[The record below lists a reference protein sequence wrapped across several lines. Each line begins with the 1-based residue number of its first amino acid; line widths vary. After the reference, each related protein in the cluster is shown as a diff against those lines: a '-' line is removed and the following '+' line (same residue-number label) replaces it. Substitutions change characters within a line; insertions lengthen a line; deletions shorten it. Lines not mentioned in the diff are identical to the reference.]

1 MAAGSKFSNLR
12 ARSGD
17 LQVAAADRL
26 LDAEALFA
34 AGRFASAVAMGVYA
48 LEIQLKVLICKRLNL
63 SALPKAFEIH
73 ELESLLVLSGLQSVR
88 DSAHTDVTFNWERIV
103 SRSLQINELRY
114 SASTNWS
121 QTDAVDFFQQLRDPP
136 HGVLPWL
143 QSQP

>member
-1 MAAGSKFSNLR
+1 MAAGSKFSKPR

-73 ELESLLVLSGLQSVR
+73 ELESLLVLSGLQAVR